1 LNFHEIFYKNI
12 QISNLMKVRAVGEEL
27 FRVNGRI
34 ERWTDRQM
42 ETHDETIAFRK
53 FANVPKNVICVKIEV
68 QPHPG
73 NETKIAKCFVLHSSK
88 L

>member
-1 LNFHEIFYKNI
+1 
-12 QISNLMKVRAVGEEL
+12 MKVRAVGEEL
-27 FRVNGRI
+27 FHVNGRI

-53 FANVPKNVICVKIEV
+53 FANAPKNVICRKIEV
-68 QPHPG
+68 QPNPG
-73 NETKIAKCFVLHSSK
+73 NENKIAKCIVLHSNK